1 MMDKM
6 RKKNGEYCI
15 TYNNRTFFADTIKEI
30 VREVCQY
37 ERKRKKKKAK
47 KCQN

>member
-6 RKKNGEYCI
+6 RKKNGAYCI

-30 VREVCQY
+30 VREVYQY
-37 ERKRKKKKAK
+37 ERKRKQRNAK
-47 KCQN
+47 TNT